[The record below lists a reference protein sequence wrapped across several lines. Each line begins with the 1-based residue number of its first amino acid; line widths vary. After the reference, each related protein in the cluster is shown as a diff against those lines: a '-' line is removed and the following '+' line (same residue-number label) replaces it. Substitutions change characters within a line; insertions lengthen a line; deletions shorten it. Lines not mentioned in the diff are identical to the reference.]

1 MRPLPKWIMISGG
14 GGLLITVGLLLLKAD
29 VFIDIIVVGYGQ
41 LGAIA
46 KTFLWPVSAVL
57 YLVGP
62 GPNLGPP
69 EKHMHEWTPVQ
80 DVAVAVGIGL
90 SWTFYSSLAFLVVLS
105 RLRWKWRERSAVKI
119 TERTREK
126 TTE

>member
-1 MRPLPKWIMISGG
+1 MRPTTKWISVSLG
-14 GGLLITVGLLLLKAD
+14 GGLLITVGLLLLSAD
-29 VFIDIIVVGYGQ
+29 MFIDIIVVGYGQ
-41 LGAIA
+41 LGAIT
-46 KTFLWPVSAVL
+46 KMLLWPVSAVL

-90 SWTFYSSLAFLVVLS
+90 SWTFYSSLVFLIAW
-105 RLRWKWRERSAVKI
+105 LRYRRMGN
-119 TERTREK
+119 R
-126 TTE
+126 